1 MRGVCVLDRGRERE
15 RESQER
21 SSARRRGD
29 VDAVGGASGR
39 PSGGG

>member
-1 MRGVCVLDRGRERE
+1 MVCACSIEGERE
-15 RESQER
+15 REPRTEC
-21 SSARRRGD
+21 ARRRGD